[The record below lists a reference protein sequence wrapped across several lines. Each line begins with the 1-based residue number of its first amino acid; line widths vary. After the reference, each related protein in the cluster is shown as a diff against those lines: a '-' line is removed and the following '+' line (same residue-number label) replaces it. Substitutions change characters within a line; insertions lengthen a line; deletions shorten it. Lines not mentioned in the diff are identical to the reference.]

1 MTAAQVAEAVAARER
16 ARLVVP
22 ADAVAA
28 AFDRMAAEITAALGR
43 ADPVML
49 AVMHGGMYAAVE
61 LSRRCAFPHELD
73 FVHLTRYGNALTG
86 GALEWR
92 VPPRAALAGRTVLVV
107 DDVLDRGVTLAA
119 LSEELARVGVA
130 QERRAVLV
138 VKELAERVARPAV
151 DFVGVTVG
159 DVYVFGCGMDFKG
172 YWRGLPALYAVDGA
186 APE

>member
-1 MTAAQVAEAVAARER
+1 LARTRRNRLARARGVGRVRACLHSARAALQAARSRARRMTAAQVAEAVAARER

-107 DDVLDRGVTLAA
+107 DDVLDRGV
-119 LSEELARVGVA
+119 
-130 QERRAVLV
+130 
-138 VKELAERVARPAV
+138 
-151 DFVGVTVG
+151 
-159 DVYVFGCGMDFKG
+159 
-172 YWRGLPALYAVDGA
+172 
-186 APE
+186 